1 MTKIT
6 EMIVNKIPHREFA
19 ANKRA
24 NKVIEWFGEN
34 ITTPEN
40 RLILGVTALASQ
52 PFFDLYNKD
61 VDEKTRV
68 VSCARTIGKII
79 AGTLTGVAIRGGF
92 IKLAKHNSLVGEVGT
107 KKVIEIVRKG
117 KETIQK
123 HIQIT
128 KGKKIFTPSDATA
141 DNTHA
146 YKQYQNAMGTILAIV
161 AMIFT
166 NFIIDAPLTKLITNS
181 LVKRFEKT
189 DEASLTK
196 AKEVANA

>member
-6 EMIVNKIPHREFA
+6 EMIVNKISPREFA
-19 ANKRA
+19 AGKRA
-24 NKVIEWFGEN
+24 NKVVEWFGEN

-68 VSCARTIGKII
+68 ISCARTIGKIVS
-79 AGTLTGVAIRGGF
+79 GTLTGVAIRGGF

-107 KKVIEIVRKG
+107 KKVIQIVRKG
-117 KETIQK
+117 KEAIQK
-123 HIQIT
+123 HILIT
-128 KGKKIFTPSDATA
+128 KGKKLFTPSDALS
-141 DNTHA
+141 DSTHA

-166 NFIIDAPLTKLITNS
+166 NFIIDAPLTKLITNT
-181 LVKRFEKT
+181 LVKRFE
-189 DEASLTK
+189 DTK
-196 AKEVANA
+196 DANSVKNKEVANA